1 MLPMN
6 EQLGKA
12 LIVSGLVLAVIGV
25 IFLFGKGIPL
35 GKLPGDI
42 TIQKGNFT
50 FYFPI
55 VTCAVISIIV
65 TVVFFIIGKR

>member
-1 MLPMN
+1 MLPVN

-12 LIVSGLVLAVIGV
+12 LIVSGVVLIVAGV
-25 IFLFGKGIPL
+25 VFLSGKSIPL
-35 GKLPGDI
+35 GRLPGDI
-42 TIQKGNFT
+42 NIQKGNFT

-65 TVVFFIIGKR
+65 TIIFFIIGKR

>member
-1 MLPMN
+1 MPQ

-12 LIVSGLVLAVIGV
+12 LIAAGLVLAVVGA
-25 IFLFGKGIPL
+25 IFLFGKSIPL

-42 TIQKGNFT
+42 AVQKGNFT

-65 TVVFFIIGKR
+65 TIIFFIIGKR

>member
-1 MLPMN
+1 MN

-12 LIVSGLVLAVIGV
+12 LIVSGLVLVGV
-25 IFLFGKGIPL
+25 GAIFLFGKSLPI

-55 VTCAVISIIV
+55 VTCAAISVVVAII
-65 TVVFFIIGKR
+65 FYFIGRK